1 MVLAWGVIGEKFMP
15 CTKVVRSSY
24 CTTLCKNRANNW
36 ATHTIHAMQESC
48 QLCKTHTHWL
58 LFHVK
63 HNTPHTRHTHCHIMA
78 WGEIAPTYY
87 IIPPHIFVP
96 LLDQMLHSKPEH
108 VQKIVLNTTCGDCG
122 GHVMKTPSS
131 VCTLHTEVRVCYMK
145 GGV

>member
-15 CTKVVRSSY
+15 CTKVVRSSQ
-24 CTTLCKNRANNW
+24 CKNRANNW
-36 ATHTIHAMQESC
+36 ATCNVHAMQESC
-48 QLCKTHTHWL
+48 QLCKTHARYAIVSRGTYHA
-58 LFHVK
+58 
-63 HNTPHTRHTHCHIMA
+63 THCHIMA

-122 GHVMKTPSS
+122 GHVMKTLSS